1 MPLLQAG
8 NLRWTFR
15 APGER
20 ASRVTV
26 FDRISLAVES
36 GECVAIMG
44 APGSGKTTLLRA
56 VALIQKLDA
65 GRIYFEGQEIT
76 SLWGG
81 RLRALRQRLQFVG
94 GDPMRSLPP
103 RYTLE
108 QILLEPLRI
117 HHRGSASEQHARAA
131 ALADRLELNP
141 WLLGRTVS
149 GLSATM
155 RQRVALARALTLQ
168 PRLLVCD
175 ELTDRLEPA
184 AARPLLSAVAR
195 ACRADGEPI
204 AWLWATTDRAAA
216 HAFADRVLRLEN
228 GQLVAD

>member
-1 MPLLQAG
+1 MSVLQVR
-8 NLRWTFR
+8 NLRATVRTDRYSSRRRTLFDGVSF
-15 APGER
+15 AVEPGEQ
-20 ASRVTV
+20 V
-26 FDRISLAVES
+26 AVL
-36 GECVAIMG
+36 GVQG
-44 APGSGKTTLLRA
+44 TGKTTLLRLLA
-56 VALIQKLDA
+56 RLDKPEA
-65 GRIYFEGQEIT
+65 GRIHFEDTDIT
-76 SLWGG
+76 AWWGG
-81 RLRALRQRLQFVG
+81 RLRALRQRMQFVG

-195 ACRADGEPI
+195 ACRADSEPI
-204 AWLWATTDRAAA
+204 AWVWATTDRGAAL
-216 HAFADRVLRLEN
+216 AFADRVLRLEN